1 LKESVFQGG
10 SLMDKKKL
18 DYYKDKLLKLR
29 QTILNSGILTNTED
43 MHVASEDLADE
54 ADLANNHINQQISFS
69 IRERELTKLKR
80 IDAALSR
87 IEDGSFGFCAESGEE
102 IEPKRLE
109 NQPWAEFCLEVAEEK
124 EREAMHTYRKA

>member
-1 LKESVFQGG
+1 MK
-10 SLMDKKKL
+10 
-18 DYYKDKLLKLR
+18 KDKLEHFKAKLLKAR
-29 QTILNSGILTNTED
+29 QEIINSGILTNTED

-69 IRERELTKLKR
+69 MRERELTKLRR

-87 IEDGSFGFCAESGEE
+87 IDEGSYGFCVESGEE
-102 IEPKRLE
+102 IGEKRLE

-124 EREAMHTYRKA
+124 EREAMHTARKA